1 MTSSTGPR
9 IRRTTQNTLL
19 TYNLSRRIHDVQTYP
34 TQSPQ
39 GATVLIYG
47 HETGVTVVWRGGRR
61 FKPSQKPEPAK
72 QHQNG
77 GSADAGVMVID
88 SDDEEP
94 AAKTTSAAAFV
105 DKPEFEAST
114 EEAPYPEIIQTLD
127 LTLGTSVLHVAVLP
141 NSPNTADGAA
151 TGATLLGDK
160 LVFAVSCASNDAYV
174 IVLPSTPPSP
184 ESKARPE
191 LRIDLLAGQAG
202 SGAWGESLIG
212 LGGQTRP
219 SDGLAVALART
230 SSSAQPVSPP
240 RLIVAAHCKQASGV
254 LRLWDVALD
263 VKSGRPLEPFQT
275 EYLPNPLK
283 SISFNPTHGTQLL
296 TVSVT
301 AATRIYDY
309 AASSIPNDPEATGPF
324 PGQGSWL
331 LSLYQPF
338 AKPSSARKPILDA
351 AWIARGQAVFVL
363 LADGMWGI
371 WDIDGVSPLSA
382 GAAMSTKLKSG
393 VRGAALTA
401 FSISGYVEGTGSLR
415 SIANQNK
422 ETQQGE
428 FAPMTPHTR
437 KQATAS
443 LNSTN
448 TLERLAAIHGGVRT
462 AVIPSL
468 KKASQDEALVLWVGG
483 LEHVCVVPHVARF
496 WDSQL
501 NKGSGGGVN
510 LFSGGLPSKMTK
522 LADLATGLLGEPCCG
537 VDLIPAQS
545 SGALAD
551 GGMAVEV
558 VIRGES
564 RLVIARDGD
573 ESGSK
578 KLALYRP
585 RRLFSKERPN
595 AIIVHGEKDKAAPK
609 LSFNLSTAKAG
620 SLRLRSAAPADQD
633 HDMEVESPTVASRKR
648 VGFDFANTLSAAAD
662 ETADISRDVEA
673 EMLGIMEIDQ
683 ALESLNGTPTN
694 VRKRVFFDE

>member
-1 MTSSTGPR
+1 M
-9 IRRTTQNTLL
+9 QCNQKHNCLL
-19 TYNLSRRIHDVQTYP
+19 VVNDRYNLSRRIHDVKTYP
-34 TQSPQ
+34 AQSPQ
-39 GATVLIYG
+39 GATILIYG
-47 HETGVTVVWRGGRR
+47 HETGVTIVWRGGRR
-61 FKPSQKPEPAK
+61 FKPSQKPAPAK

-88 SDDEEP
+88 SDDEEL
-94 AAKTTSAAAFV
+94 AAKTTRAAAFV
-105 DKPEFEAST
+105 DKPEFEAPT
-114 EEAPYPEIIQTLD
+114 EEAPHPEIIQTLD

-141 NSPNTADGAA
+141 DSPNTASGAA
-151 TGATLLGDK
+151 TGAALLGDK

-191 LRIDLLAGQAG
+191 LRIDLLAGHAG
-202 SGAWGESLIG
+202 SGAWGESLIA
-212 LGGQTRP
+212 LGGRSRP

-254 LRLWDVALD
+254 LRLWDVAVD
-263 VKSGRPLEPFQT
+263 VKSDRPLEPFQT

-301 AATRIYDY
+301 DAIRIYDY
-309 AASSIPNDPEATGPF
+309 AASSIPYDPEATGPF

-401 FSISGYVEGTGSLR
+401 FSTSGYVEGTGSLR
-415 SIANQNK
+415 STANQQK
-422 ETQQGE
+422 ESQQGD

-443 LNSTN
+443 LSSTN
-448 TLERLAAIHGGVRT
+448 TLERLAAVHGGVRT
-462 AVIPSL
+462 AAIPSL
-468 KKASQDEALVLWVGG
+468 KKSSQEEALVLWVGG
-483 LEHVCVVPHVARF
+483 LENVCVVPHVARF
-496 WDSQL
+496 WESQL

-510 LFSGGLPSKMTK
+510 LFSGGLPTKMVK

-537 VDLIPAQS
+537 VDLIPGQS

-564 RLVIARDGD
+564 RLVIARDAD
-573 ESGSK
+573 ESGNK

-595 AIIVHGEKDKAAPK
+595 AIIVHGGKGKVAPK
-609 LSFNLSTAKAG
+609 LSFNLSTAEAG
-620 SLRLRSAAPADQD
+620 SLRLRPAAPVDQD
-633 HDMEVESPTVASRKR
+633 HDMDVESPTVASRKR

-662 ETADISRDVEA
+662 ETADLSRDVEA
-673 EMLGIMEIDQ
+673 EMLDIMEIDQ